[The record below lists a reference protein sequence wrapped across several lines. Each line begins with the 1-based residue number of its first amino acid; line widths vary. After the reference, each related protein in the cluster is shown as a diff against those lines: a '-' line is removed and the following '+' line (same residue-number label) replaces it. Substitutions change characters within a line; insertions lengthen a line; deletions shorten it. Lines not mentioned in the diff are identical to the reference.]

1 MKIAAIVICY
11 NDDYKFEE
19 WKENYAFYK
28 DAIYQLIIVYNGSK
42 ESFLCKVRN
51 AFPEAVIIER
61 KVNGGLTAAYND
73 GIKLALSDEKVD
85 SIMLIGNDMRLT
97 NESVRKLHEALFQ
110 EEAVGMVTPIMLS
123 KDSDIVEDAGSTV
136 SYCFYMHPLGVG
148 KKYSE
153 IEKKNKYVD
162 SVSGGMNLGKREF
175 YEKVGLQDEKLFMYS
190 DEVDIGTRAKKL
202 GFKMMIIYDAVVW
215 HQHINPSRQNRR
227 LPYSYY
233 LMARNKVYLGRKFYS
248 IWHAWVIFLNL
259 LCRNILSG
267 VVSLIKRRGIQSE
280 KYAIRGAVNGLCG
293 NMELPDNMI
302 LYQEEEIDG

>member
-1 MKIAAIVICY
+1 MKIAAIVICF

-28 DAIYQLIIVYNGSK
+28 DAIYQLIIVDNGSR

-51 AFPEAVIIER
+51 AFPEAAIIER
-61 KVNGGLTAAYND
+61 GVNGGLTAAYND

-97 NESVRKLHEALFQ
+97 DESVRKLHKALFQ

-136 SYCFYMHPLGVG
+136 SYCFFMRPLGAG

-153 IEKKNKYVD
+153 IEKKNRYVD

-190 DEVDIGTRAKKL
+190 DEVDMGTRAKQM

-215 HQHINPSRQNRR
+215 HQHMNPSGQNRR
-227 LPYSYY
+227 RPYSSY

-248 IWHAWVIFLNL
+248 KWRAWVIFLNL
-259 LCRNILSG
+259 VSRNILRG
-267 VVSLIKRRGIQSE
+267 AVSVLKRRSIQAE
-280 KYAIRGAVNGLCG
+280 KYAIQGAVNGLCG
-293 NMELPDNMI
+293 NMELPDNMK
-302 LYQEEEIDG
+302 LY